1 MRKSI
6 CKAAALDS
14 CRNNVRGPNSLRWK
28 DSGNKGPGDGGSGY
42 KGGADRRNRK
52 GTGFGSGE
60 RECRAKRRRY
70 HWFLQQTGVRGL
82 KYHYFYPKFQEFQEV
97 NADTMDITLETYST
111 EDYKTKIKT
120 QTASG
125 DLPDVFTYWGGAMMT
140 DMVEAGLLLDVGRVL

>member
-6 CKAAALDS
+6 CKAAALILAGTM
-14 CRNNVRGPNSLRWK
+14 CAGLTACGGKTP
-28 DSGNKGPGDGGSGY
+28 GNKGPGDGGSGY
-42 KGGADRRNRK
+42 KGGADRETGKEQASEAGKESAAPKKKVSLVLATNWGE
-52 GTGFGSGE
+52 GTQVSL
-60 RECRAKRRRY
+60 
-70 HWFLQQTGVRGL
+70 FLSEVS
-82 KYHYFYPKFQEFQEV
+82 EFQEV

-140 DMVEAGLLLDVGRVL
+140 DMVEAGLFADVGRVL